1 MLGCLGSMTLASEWV
16 QTDGRLVTK
25 ALRSGGCSESQ
36 RWDPTLS
43 ALMAVVVL
51 SGSERWLAMFSE
63 KIFKY
68 FILCA

>member
-1 MLGCLGSMTLASEWV
+1 MFGCLGSVTLASEWV

-25 ALRSGGCSESQ
+25 ALRSGGCRESQ
-36 RWDPTLS
+36 KWDSTLS

-51 SGSERWLAMFSE
+51 SGSGRWLAMFFE
-63 KIFKY
+63 KNFKY